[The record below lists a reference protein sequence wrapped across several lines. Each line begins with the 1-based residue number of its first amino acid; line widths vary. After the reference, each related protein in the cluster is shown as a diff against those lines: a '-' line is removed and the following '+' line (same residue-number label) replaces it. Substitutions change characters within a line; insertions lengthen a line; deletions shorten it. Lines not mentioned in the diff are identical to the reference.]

1 MIKEGSVM
9 NLIKLVA
16 ERFADALVA
25 VGVDPEP
32 YLGMVRPS
40 QDPKFGDFQAN
51 FAMPLGKKLGKS
63 PREVA
68 SDVVAHFTYEDFL
81 EVPEIAGPGFINL
94 RVKTE
99 TLAKLAQ
106 SEAVDDRLGVEKVVK
121 PRKIVLDYSAPNVA
135 KPLHV
140 GHIRST
146 MIGNTLS
153 RILRFLGHDVVYDNH
168 LGDWGTQFGM
178 IFYGY
183 RNFLDPQAYEA
194 APVEELARLYR
205 LTRQLVDYYAAKKSL
220 DELSEQVE
228 NARNALDAQKK
239 ICADAK
245 ADGAS
250 KDVLKKANKELD
262 RLSKALDSAVEKYES
277 AKRKVDEVEDDPQLV
292 KLAEGRENI
301 GQAVLQETSK
311 LHHGDPENRALW
323 RQIIPLCQK
332 EVDKIYSRLDVKFDV
347 ALGESFYHNR
357 LEPLVERLKE
367 RGIARETEG
376 AIGVFLPGRE
386 VPMLIQK
393 SDAGYLY
400 ATTDLATLE
409 YRRDV
414 YHPDAILYVVDFRQS
429 NHFEQLFEAAKFL
442 GMENV
447 ELCHVKFGTVLGDDG
462 KPFRT
467 RIGDAVGLKSLLDE
481 AENRAY
487 AVVEANNVARAPEER
502 FSEEEMR
509 ETARRVGIGA
519 LVYAD
524 LSQNRDSDY
533 VFSFDKML
541 AMNGNTA
548 TYMQY
553 AYARALSIFAKGGV
567 DVEELRREFAEGKRN
582 LTLDQPEERA
592 LAFELVGFQSA
603 LENVVR
609 DYRPNF
615 LTAYLYELANKYSS
629 FFEKCP
635 VLKASD
641 DDVRA
646 NRLFLCDLTARTI
659 AQGLTLLG
667 IQTVERM

>member
-1 MIKEGSVM
+1 M
-9 NLIKLVA
+9 NLNKVIA
-16 ERFADALVA
+16 ERFADALTA
-25 VGVDPEP
+25 IGVDPEP
-32 YLGMVRPS
+32 YLGLVRPS

-51 FAMPLGKKLGKS
+51 FAMPLGKRLGKA
-63 PREVA
+63 PRDVA
-68 SDVVAHFTYEDFL
+68 ADIIAHFTYDDLL
-81 EVPEIAGPGFINL
+81 ETPEIAGPGFINL
-94 RVKTE
+94 RVKTSI
-99 TLAKLAQ
+99 LAELAQ
-106 SEAVDDRLGVEKVVK
+106 AEAVDERLGVEKVAK

-146 MIGNTLS
+146 MIGNALS
-153 RILRFLGHDVVYDNH
+153 RILRFLGHNVISDNH

-183 RNFLDPQAYEA
+183 RNFLDRQAYETS
-194 APVEELARLYR
+194 PIDELARLYR
-205 LTRQLVDYYAAKKSL
+205 LTRQLVDYFAAKKSL
-220 DELSEQVE
+220 GELSGQIEV
-228 NARNALDAQKK
+228 ARNALDVQKK
-239 ICADAK
+239 VCADAK
-245 ADGAS
+245 AAGAA

-262 RLSKALDSAVEKYES
+262 RLIKALESATEKYDE
-277 AKRKVDEVEDDPQLV
+277 AKGKVDEVEKNPMLVELAKGRDD
-292 KLAEGRENI
+292 I

-323 RQIIPLCQK
+323 RQIIPQCQK

-347 ALGESFYHNR
+347 ALGESFYNDR
-357 LEPLVERLKE
+357 LGPLVERLKE

-376 AIGVFLPGRE
+376 AIGIFLPGRD

-409 YRRDV
+409 YRRDT

-481 AENRAY
+481 AESRAY
-487 AVVEANNVARAPEER
+487 AVVEANNASRSPEDR
-502 FSEEEMR
+502 FSEDEMH
-509 ETARRVGIGA
+509 ETARRIGIGA

-553 AYARALSIFAKGGV
+553 AYARARSIFAKGDV
-567 DVEELRREFAEGKRN
+567 DVEALRREFAERKRN
-582 LTLDQPEERA
+582 LTLEQPEERA
-592 LAFELVGFQSA
+592 LAFELVEFQSA

>member
-1 MIKEGSVM
+1 M
-9 NLIKLVA
+9 NLNKVIA
-16 ERFADALVA
+16 ERFADALTA
-25 VGVDPEP
+25 IGVDPEP
-32 YLGMVRPS
+32 YLGLVRPS

-51 FAMPLGKKLGKS
+51 FAMPLGKRLGKA
-63 PREVA
+63 PRDVA
-68 SDVVAHFTYEDFL
+68 ADIIAHFTYDDLL
-81 EVPEIAGPGFINL
+81 ETPEIAGPGFINL
-94 RVKTE
+94 RVKTSI
-99 TLAKLAQ
+99 LAELAQ
-106 SEAVDDRLGVEKVVK
+106 AEAVDERLGVEKVAK

-146 MIGNTLS
+146 MIGNALS
-153 RILRFLGHDVVYDNH
+153 RILRFLGHNVISDNH

-183 RNFLDPQAYEA
+183 RNFLDRQAYETS
-194 APVEELARLYR
+194 PIDELARLYR
-205 LTRQLVDYYAAKKSL
+205 LTRQLVDYFAAKKSL
-220 DELSEQVE
+220 GELSGQIEV
-228 NARNALDAQKK
+228 ARNALDVQKK
-239 ICADAK
+239 VCADAK
-245 ADGAS
+245 TAGAA

-262 RLSKALDSAVEKYES
+262 RLIKALESATEKYDE
-277 AKRKVDEVEDDPQLV
+277 AKGKVDEVEKNPMLVELAKGRDD
-292 KLAEGRENI
+292 I

-323 RQIIPLCQK
+323 RQIIPQCQK

-347 ALGESFYHNR
+347 ALGESFYNDR
-357 LEPLVERLKE
+357 LGPLVERLKE

-376 AIGVFLPGRE
+376 AIGIFLPGRD

-409 YRRDV
+409 YRRDT

-481 AENRAY
+481 AESRAY
-487 AVVEANNVARAPEER
+487 AVVEANNASRSPEDR
-502 FSEEEMR
+502 FSEDEMH
-509 ETARRVGIGA
+509 ETARRIGIGA

-553 AYARALSIFAKGGV
+553 AYARARSIFAKGDV
-567 DVEELRREFAEGKRN
+567 DVEALRREFAERKRN
-582 LTLDQPEERA
+582 LTLEQPEERA
-592 LAFELVGFQSA
+592 LAFELVEFQSA

>member
-1 MIKEGSVM
+1 M
-9 NLIKLVA
+9 NLNKVIA
-16 ERFADALVA
+16 ERFADALTA
-25 VGVDPEP
+25 IGVDPEP
-32 YLGMVRPS
+32 YLGLVRPS

-51 FAMPLGKKLGKS
+51 FAMPLGKRLGKA
-63 PREVA
+63 PRDVA
-68 SDVVAHFTYEDFL
+68 ADIIAHFTYDDLL
-81 EVPEIAGPGFINL
+81 ETPEIAGPGFINL
-94 RVKTE
+94 RVKTSI
-99 TLAKLAQ
+99 LAELAQ
-106 SEAVDDRLGVEKVVK
+106 AEAVDERLGVEKVAK

-146 MIGNTLS
+146 MIGNALS
-153 RILRFLGHDVVYDNH
+153 RILRFLGHNVISDNH

-183 RNFLDPQAYEA
+183 RNFLDRQAYETS
-194 APVEELARLYR
+194 PIDELARLYR
-205 LTRQLVDYYAAKKSL
+205 LTRQLVDYFAAKKSL
-220 DELSEQVE
+220 GELSEQIEV
-228 NARNALDAQKK
+228 ARNALDVQKK
-239 ICADAK
+239 VCADAK
-245 ADGAS
+245 AAGAA

-262 RLSKALDSAVEKYES
+262 RLIKALESATEKYDE
-277 AKRKVDEVEDDPQLV
+277 AKGKVDEVEKNPMLVELAKGRDD
-292 KLAEGRENI
+292 I

-323 RQIIPLCQK
+323 RQIIPQCQE

-347 ALGESFYHNR
+347 ALGESFYNDR
-357 LEPLVERLKE
+357 LGPLVERLKE

-376 AIGVFLPGRE
+376 AIGIFLPGRD

-409 YRRDV
+409 YRRDT

-481 AENRAY
+481 AESRAY
-487 AVVEANNVARAPEER
+487 AVVEANNASRSPEDR
-502 FSEEEMR
+502 FSEDEMH
-509 ETARRVGIGA
+509 ETARRIGIGA

-553 AYARALSIFAKGGV
+553 AYARARSIFAKGDV
-567 DVEELRREFAEGKRN
+567 DVEALRREFAERKRN
-582 LTLDQPEERA
+582 LTLEQPEERA
-592 LAFELVGFQSA
+592 LAFELVEFQSA

>member
-1 MIKEGSVM
+1 M
-9 NLIKLVA
+9 NLNKVIA
-16 ERFADALVA
+16 ERFADALTA
-25 VGVDPEP
+25 IGVDPEP
-32 YLGMVRPS
+32 YLGLVRPS

-51 FAMPLGKKLGKS
+51 FAMPLGKRLGKA
-63 PREVA
+63 PRDVA
-68 SDVVAHFTYEDFL
+68 ADIIAHFTYDDLL
-81 EVPEIAGPGFINL
+81 ETPEIAGPGFINL
-94 RVKTE
+94 RVKTSI
-99 TLAKLAQ
+99 LAELAQ
-106 SEAVDDRLGVEKVVK
+106 AEAVDERLGVEKVAK

-146 MIGNTLS
+146 MIGNALS
-153 RILRFLGHDVVYDNH
+153 RILRFLGHNVISDNH

-183 RNFLDPQAYEA
+183 RNFLDRQAYETS
-194 APVEELARLYR
+194 PIDELARLYR
-205 LTRQLVDYYAAKKSL
+205 LTRQLVDYFAAKKSL
-220 DELSEQVE
+220 GELSEQIEV
-228 NARNALDAQKK
+228 ARNALDVQKK
-239 ICADAK
+239 VCADAK
-245 ADGAS
+245 AAGAA

-262 RLSKALDSAVEKYES
+262 RLIKALESATEKYDE
-277 AKRKVDEVEDDPQLV
+277 AKGKVDEVEKNPMLVELAKGRDD
-292 KLAEGRENI
+292 I

-323 RQIIPLCQK
+323 RQIIPQCQK

-347 ALGESFYHNR
+347 ALGESFYNDR
-357 LEPLVERLKE
+357 LGPLVERLKE

-376 AIGVFLPGRE
+376 AIGIFLPGRD

-409 YRRDV
+409 YRRDT

-481 AENRAY
+481 AESRAY
-487 AVVEANNVARAPEER
+487 AVVEANNASRSPEDR
-502 FSEEEMR
+502 FSEDEMH
-509 ETARRVGIGA
+509 ETARRIGIGA

-548 TYMQY
+548 TSMQY
-553 AYARALSIFAKGGV
+553 AYALARSIFAKGDV
-567 DVEELRREFAEGKRN
+567 DVEALRREFAERKRN
-582 LTLDQPEERA
+582 LTLEQPEERA
-592 LAFELVGFQSA
+592 LAFELVEFQSA

>member
-1 MIKEGSVM
+1 M
-9 NLIKLVA
+9 NLNKVIA
-16 ERFADALVA
+16 ERFADALTA
-25 VGVDPEP
+25 IGVDPEP
-32 YLGMVRPS
+32 YLGLVRPS

-51 FAMPLGKKLGKS
+51 FAMPLGKRLGKA
-63 PREVA
+63 PRDVA
-68 SDVVAHFTYEDFL
+68 ADIIAYFTYDDLL
-81 EVPEIAGPGFINL
+81 ETPEIAGPGFINL
-94 RVKTE
+94 RVKTSI
-99 TLAKLAQ
+99 LAELAQ
-106 SEAVDDRLGVEKVVK
+106 AEAVDERLGVEKVAK

-146 MIGNTLS
+146 MIGNALS
-153 RILRFLGHDVVYDNH
+153 RILRFLGHNVISDNH

-183 RNFLDPQAYEA
+183 RNFLDRQAYETS
-194 APVEELARLYR
+194 PIDELARLYR
-205 LTRQLVDYYAAKKSL
+205 LTRQLVDYFAAKKSL
-220 DELSEQVE
+220 GELSGQIEV
-228 NARNALDAQKK
+228 ARNALDVQKK
-239 ICADAK
+239 VCADAK
-245 ADGAS
+245 AAGAA

-262 RLSKALDSAVEKYES
+262 RLIKALESATEKYDE
-277 AKRKVDEVEDDPQLV
+277 AKGKVDEVEKNPMLVELAKGRDD
-292 KLAEGRENI
+292 I

-323 RQIIPLCQK
+323 RQIIPQCQK

-347 ALGESFYHNR
+347 ALGESFYNDR
-357 LEPLVERLKE
+357 LGPLVERLKE

-376 AIGVFLPGRE
+376 AIGIFLPGRD

-409 YRRDV
+409 YRRDT

-481 AENRAY
+481 AESRAY
-487 AVVEANNVARAPEER
+487 AVVEANNASRSPEDR
-502 FSEEEMR
+502 FSEDEMH
-509 ETARRVGIGA
+509 ETARRIGIGA

-553 AYARALSIFAKGGV
+553 AYARARSIFAKGDV
-567 DVEELRREFAEGKRN
+567 DVEALRREFAERKRN
-582 LTLDQPEERA
+582 LTLEQPEERA
-592 LAFELVGFQSA
+592 LAFELVEFQSA

>member
-1 MIKEGSVM
+1 M
-9 NLIKLVA
+9 NLNKVAA
-16 ERFADALVA
+16 ERFADALTA
-25 VGVDPEP
+25 IGVESEP
-32 YLGMVRPS
+32 YLGLVRPS

-51 FAMPLGKKLGKS
+51 FAMPLGKKLGKA

-68 SDVVAHFTYEDFL
+68 ADVVAHFKYDDIL
-81 EVPEIAGPGFINL
+81 ETPEIAGPGFINL
-94 RVKTE
+94 RVKTS
-99 TLAKLAQ
+99 TLAELAQ
-106 SEAVDDRLGVEKVVK
+106 TEASDERLGVDKVAA

-146 MIGNTLS
+146 MIGNALS
-153 RILRFLGHDVVYDNH
+153 RILRFLGHDVVSDNH

-183 RNFLDPQAYEA
+183 RNFLDQRAYEKS
-194 APVEELARLYR
+194 PIDELARLYR
-205 LTRQLVDYYAAKKSL
+205 LTRQLVDYYAAKKSVG
-220 DELSEQVE
+220 ELSEQVE
-228 NARNALDAQKK
+228 TARAALDAQKK
-239 ICADAK
+239 VCAAAK
-245 ADGAS
+245 SEGAA

-262 RLSKALDSAVEKYES
+262 RLSKALDSATEKYEG
-277 AKRKVDEVEDDPQLV
+277 ARKKVDEVENDPQLV

-323 RQIIPLCQK
+323 RQIIPQCQK
-332 EVDKIYSRLDVKFDV
+332 EVDKIYERLDVKFDV
-347 ALGESFYHNR
+347 ALGESFYNDR
-357 LEPLVERLKE
+357 LGPLVERLKE

-376 AIGVFLPGRE
+376 AIGIFLPGRD

-409 YRRDV
+409 YRRDA

-462 KPFRT
+462 KPFKT
-467 RIGDAVGLKSLLDE
+467 RAGDAVGLKSLLDE
-481 AENRAY
+481 AESRAY
-487 AVVEANNVARAPEER
+487 AVVEANNASRAPEDR

-553 AYARALSIFAKGGV
+553 AYARARSIFTKGGV
-567 DVEELRREFAEGKRN
+567 DVEKLRQEFADGARK
-582 LTLDQPEERA
+582 LTLEAPEERA
-592 LAFELVGFQSA
+592 LAFELVGFQAA

-641 DDVRA
+641 DGVRA

>member
-1 MIKEGSVM
+1 M
-9 NLIKLVA
+9 NLNKVIA
-16 ERFADALVA
+16 ERFADALTA
-25 VGVDPEP
+25 IGVDPEP
-32 YLGMVRPS
+32 YLGLVRPS

-51 FAMPLGKKLGKS
+51 FAMPLGKRLGKA
-63 PREVA
+63 PRDVA
-68 SDVVAHFTYEDFL
+68 ADIIAHFTYDDLL
-81 EVPEIAGPGFINL
+81 ETPEIAGPGFINL
-94 RVKTE
+94 RVKTSI
-99 TLAKLAQ
+99 LAELAQ
-106 SEAVDDRLGVEKVVK
+106 AEAVDERLGVEKVAK

-146 MIGNTLS
+146 MIGNALS
-153 RILRFLGHDVVYDNH
+153 RILRFLGHNVISDNH

-183 RNFLDPQAYEA
+183 RNFLDRQAYETS
-194 APVEELARLYR
+194 PIDELARLYR
-205 LTRQLVDYYAAKKSL
+205 LTRQLVDYFAAKKSL
-220 DELSEQVE
+220 GELSEQIEV
-228 NARNALDAQKK
+228 ARNALDVQKK
-239 ICADAK
+239 VCADAK
-245 ADGAS
+245 AAGAA

-262 RLSKALDSAVEKYES
+262 RLIKALESATEKYDE
-277 AKRKVDEVEDDPQLV
+277 AKGKVDEVEKNPMLVELAKGRDD
-292 KLAEGRENI
+292 I

-323 RQIIPLCQK
+323 RQIIPQCQK

-347 ALGESFYHNR
+347 ALGESFYNDR
-357 LEPLVERLKE
+357 LGPLVERLKE

-376 AIGVFLPGRE
+376 AIGIFLPGRD

-409 YRRDV
+409 YRRDT

-481 AENRAY
+481 AESRAY
-487 AVVEANNVARAPEER
+487 AVVEANNASRSPEDR
-502 FSEEEMR
+502 FSEDEMH
-509 ETARRVGIGA
+509 ETARRIGIGA

-553 AYARALSIFAKGGV
+553 AYARARSIFAKGDV
-567 DVEELRREFAEGKRN
+567 DVEALRREFAERKRN
-582 LTLDQPEERA
+582 LTLEQPEERA
-592 LAFELVGFQSA
+592 LAFELVEFQSA

>member
-1 MIKEGSVM
+1 M
-9 NLIKLVA
+9 NLNKVIA
-16 ERFADALVA
+16 ERFADALTA
-25 VGVDPEP
+25 IGVDPEP
-32 YLGMVRPS
+32 YLGLVRPS

-51 FAMPLGKKLGKS
+51 FAMPLGKRLGKA
-63 PREVA
+63 PRDVA
-68 SDVVAHFTYEDFL
+68 ADIIAHFTYDDLL
-81 EVPEIAGPGFINL
+81 ETPEIAGPGFINL
-94 RVKTE
+94 RVKTSI
-99 TLAKLAQ
+99 LAELAQ
-106 SEAVDDRLGVEKVVK
+106 AEAVDERLGVEKVAK
-121 PRKIVLDYSAPNVA
+121 PRKIVLEYSAPNVA

-146 MIGNTLS
+146 MIGNALS
-153 RILRFLGHDVVYDNH
+153 RILRFLGHNVISDNH

-183 RNFLDPQAYEA
+183 RNFLDRQAYETS
-194 APVEELARLYR
+194 PIDELARLYR
-205 LTRQLVDYYAAKKSL
+205 LTRQLVDYFAAKKSL
-220 DELSEQVE
+220 GELSGQIEV
-228 NARNALDAQKK
+228 ARNALDVQKK
-239 ICADAK
+239 VCADAK
-245 ADGAS
+245 AAGAA

-262 RLSKALDSAVEKYES
+262 RLIKALESATEKYDE
-277 AKRKVDEVEDDPQLV
+277 AKGKVDEVEKNPMLVELAKGRDD
-292 KLAEGRENI
+292 I

-323 RQIIPLCQK
+323 RQIIPQCQK

-347 ALGESFYHNR
+347 ALGESFYNDR
-357 LEPLVERLKE
+357 LGPLVERLKE

-376 AIGVFLPGRE
+376 AIGIFLPGRD

-409 YRRDV
+409 YRRDT

-481 AENRAY
+481 AESRAY
-487 AVVEANNVARAPEER
+487 AVVEANNASRSPEDR
-502 FSEEEMR
+502 FSEDEMH
-509 ETARRVGIGA
+509 ETARRIGIGA

-553 AYARALSIFAKGGV
+553 AYARARSIFAKGDV
-567 DVEELRREFAEGKRN
+567 DVEALRREFAERKRN
-582 LTLDQPEERA
+582 LTLEQPEERA
-592 LAFELVGFQSA
+592 LAFELVEFQSA

>member
-1 MIKEGSVM
+1 M
-9 NLIKLVA
+9 NLNKVIA
-16 ERFADALVA
+16 ERFADALTA
-25 VGVDPEP
+25 IGVDPEP
-32 YLGMVRPS
+32 YLGLVRPS

-51 FAMPLGKKLGKS
+51 FAMPLGKRLGKA
-63 PREVA
+63 PRDVA
-68 SDVVAHFTYEDFL
+68 ADIIAHFTYDDLL
-81 EVPEIAGPGFINL
+81 ETPEIAGPGFINL
-94 RVKTE
+94 RVKTSI
-99 TLAKLAQ
+99 LAELAQ
-106 SEAVDDRLGVEKVVK
+106 AEAVDERLGVEKVAK

-153 RILRFLGHDVVYDNH
+153 RILRFLGHNVISDNH

-183 RNFLDPQAYEA
+183 RNFLDRQAYETS
-194 APVEELARLYR
+194 PIDELARLYR
-205 LTRQLVDYYAAKKSL
+205 LTRQLVDYFAAKKSL
-220 DELSEQVE
+220 GELSEQIEV
-228 NARNALDAQKK
+228 ARNALDVQKK
-239 ICADAK
+239 VCADAK
-245 ADGAS
+245 AAGAA

-262 RLSKALDSAVEKYES
+262 RLIKALESATEKYDE
-277 AKRKVDEVEDDPQLV
+277 AKGKVDEVEKNPMLVELAKGRDD
-292 KLAEGRENI
+292 I

-323 RQIIPLCQK
+323 RQIIPQCQK

-347 ALGESFYHNR
+347 ALGESFYNDR
-357 LEPLVERLKE
+357 LGPLVERLKE

-376 AIGVFLPGRE
+376 AIGIFLPGRD

-409 YRRDV
+409 YRRDT

-481 AENRAY
+481 AESRAY
-487 AVVEANNVARAPEER
+487 AVVEANNASRSPEDR
-502 FSEEEMR
+502 FSEDEMH
-509 ETARRVGIGA
+509 ETARRIGIGA

-553 AYARALSIFAKGGV
+553 AYARARSIFAKGDV
-567 DVEELRREFAEGKRN
+567 DVEALRREFAERKRN
-582 LTLDQPEERA
+582 LTLEQPEERA
-592 LAFELVGFQSA
+592 LAFELVEFQSA